1 MSCLPNTPIAANILT
16 DPATN
21 GWQDVGASLLTSN
34 LSRYFPIVASLITV
48 RNMTATNQHAIVRQI
63 DFEETASSSANIR
76 KHPLIVYM
84 FGSGATVSP
93 ASGAAFNPDLTYLIG
108 QFEISAS
115 DYKRTRDDVWTA
127 TINPNRYIR
136 QTTSATAQNLLLAI
150 VSNDANTISYA
161 AGAEARVRVFTEIAT
176 VLP

>member
-21 GWQDVGASLLTSN
+21 GWQDVGVSLLTSN
-34 LSRYFPIVASLITV
+34 LSRYWPILAGLVTV

-63 DFEETASSSANIR
+63 DFEETASSAANIK

-84 FGSGATVSP
+84 FGAGATVSP
-93 ASGAAFNPDLTYLIG
+93 ASGAAFNPDLAYLIG
-108 QFEISAS
+108 QFEIAAA
-115 DYKRTRDDVWTA
+115 DYKRTRDEVWTA

-136 QTTSATAQNLLLAI
+136 QTTASTAQNLLLAF
-150 VSNDANTISYA
+150 VSNDASTISYA
-161 AGAEARVRVFTEIAT
+161 SGAEARARVFTEIAT